1 MMPILY
7 IILALA
13 ILVFS
18 GDFLVK
24 GAVSVALKF
33 KISMMIVGLTVVSF
47 ATSAPELFVSLM
59 SALKGNSNIALG
71 NVIGSNI
78 ANITLVLGPTALIYP
93 IVVQKRVY
101 TIDWIVMASFSL
113 LFGYFLYTD
122 SSLVFWEGL
131 VLFLG
136 LLLYISTMIR
146 SERKRKQTQLNE
158 NPETE
163 TELSSDEL
171 SWTKSIVFLLLGIVG
186 LKYGSELL
194 INQVILMAEAM
205 HISDRVISLTFVA
218 FGTSIPELTASLVAA
233 YKGQEDISVG
243 NLIGSNVFNIASV
256 IGITAMIQPIGI
268 QDANIFSDW
277 LWMCSAAALLVIL
290 ILLHRLKKLNRL
302 SGLILLLFYLVYT
315 LQLFY

>member
-1 MMPILY
+1 
-7 IILALA
+7 
-13 ILVFS
+13 
-18 GDFLVK
+18 
-24 GAVSVALKF
+24 
-33 KISMMIVGLTVVSF
+33 MMIVGLTVVSF

-256 IGITAMIQPIGI
+256 IGITAMIQPIDI
-268 QDANIFSDW
+268 QDANVFSDW